1 MTKRVLIIGFLVCKL
16 NLLNAQIY
24 DITDFGAKGDS
35 ATINSDFINNAI
47 DEAARNGGGTIYFPA
62 GKYLSYT
69 IRLKSNI
76 SIHLDQGAVLIAA
89 VPALTRGYD
98 LPEPETAWDMYQDF
112 GHNHWRNS
120 LIWGEGLQNIAIYGH
135 GTIDG
140 IGLNGGADKND
151 PAGTGNK
158 AIGLKLCKN
167 VTIRDITFY
176 RGGHFCLL
184 ATGVDNLTLDNIK
197 VDSNRD
203 GFDIDC
209 CKNVRISNCTVNT
222 PADDAICLKSS
233 YALGYA
239 RVTENITI
247 TNCQVS
253 AYDLGTFLNGTYQK
267 TYRRRSVSGRI
278 KFGTESNGGFRNIT
292 ISNCVFDYSRG
303 LALETVDGGILEDIA
318 ITNITMRDVMDVPLF
333 IRLGLRMSAPE
344 GTPKSICRRIIV
356 NNLIAYNVDP
366 TRGIMIMGSN
376 GHDVEDVE
384 LSNLKIYYRKG
395 GGVPPDSTNKRGYV
409 FGYVGKKGDIDIDVP
424 ELDMAFPEKV
434 KSYPEPHQWGAL
446 PSYALYARHV
456 KNLRVHHAQ
465 FFYDDKNEMRPPFV
479 LDDVK
484 DVTFQSTD
492 AMKDL
497 QAPFF
502 FLKNVS
508 GFRVISCKGIS
519 DVPLQD
525 FSMKKIYK

>member
-1 MTKRVLIIGFLVCKL
+1 MIKRVLLLIFLVCEL
-16 NLLNAQIY
+16 NLVFAQFYNIK
-24 DITDFGAKGDS
+24 DFGAKGDS
-35 ATINSDFINNAI
+35 TTINSPFINKAI
-47 DEAARNGGGTIYFPA
+47 NEAAKNGGGTIYFPA

-76 SIHLDQGAVLIAA
+76 SILLDQGAVLIAA
-89 VPALTRGYD
+89 EPTHQEGYD
-98 LPEPETAWDMYQDF
+98 LPEPETAWEMYQDF
-112 GHNHWRNS
+112 GHNHWTNS
-120 LIWGEGLQNIAIYGH
+120 LIWGEGLHDIAIYGH

-140 IGLNGGADKND
+140 KGLNGGADKGD

-176 RGGHFCLL
+176 CCGHFCLL

-239 RVTENITI
+239 RVTENVTI

-253 AYDLGTFLNGTYQK
+253 AYDLGTLLDGTYQK

-278 KFGTESNGGFRNIT
+278 KFGTESNGGFKNIT

-303 LALETVDGGILEDIA
+303 LALETVDGGVLEDIT

-344 GTPKSICRRIIV
+344 GNPKSICRRIIV
-356 NNLIAYNVDP
+356 SNLVAFNVDP
-366 TRGIMIMGSN
+366 TRGIMIMGSK
-376 GHDVEDVE
+376 GYDVEDVE
-384 LSNLKIYYRKG
+384 LTNLKVYYKKG
-395 GGVPPDSTNKRGYV
+395 GGIPPDSTNKRGYI
-409 FGYVGKKGDIDIDVP
+409 FGYVGKKEDIDIEVP
-424 ELDMAFPEKV
+424 ELDMEFPEIV

-456 KNLRVHHAQ
+456 KNLRVNHVQ

-479 LDDVK
+479 LDDAKNVSFHC
-484 DVTFQSTD
+484 VE

-497 QAPFF
+497 QAPYF
-502 FLKNVS
+502 FLKNVT
-508 GFRVISCKGIS
+508 GFNVNSCKGIA
-519 DVPLQD
+519 DLNLRD
-525 FSMKKIYK
+525 FKLKKIFK

>member
-1 MTKRVLIIGFLVCKL
+1 MVRFLTIVFLVFKL
-16 NLLNAQIY
+16 NMLQAQIY
-24 DITDFGAKGDS
+24 NIKDFGAKGDS
-35 ATINSDFINNAI
+35 ATINSKFINKAI
-47 DEAARNGGGTIYFPA
+47 DEAAKNGGGTIYFPA

-69 IRLKSNI
+69 IRLKNNI
-76 SIHLDQGAVLIAA
+76 SIYLDQGAVLIAA
-89 VPALTRGYD
+89 ELSSKEGYD
-98 LPEPETAWDMYQDF
+98 LSEPETAYEMYQDF
-112 GHNHWRNS
+112 GHNHWTNS
-120 LIWGEGLQNIAIYGH
+120 LIWGEGLHDIAIYGQ

-140 IGLNGGADKND
+140 KGLRGGADKND
-151 PAGTGNK
+151 PTGTGNK

-167 VTIRDITFY
+167 VTIRDVTFY

-222 PADDAICLKSS
+222 PTDDAICLKSS
-233 YALGYA
+233 YALGYT
-239 RVTENITI
+239 RVTENVTI

-253 AYDLGTFLNGTYQK
+253 AYDLGTLLNGTYQK
-267 TYRRRSVSGRI
+267 TNKRRSVSGRI

-303 LALETVDGGILEDIA
+303 LALETVDGGVLEDIA

-333 IRLGLRMSAPE
+333 IRLGIRMSSPE
-344 GTPKSICRRIIV
+344 GLPKSICRRIIV
-356 NNLIAYNVDP
+356 NNLVAYNVDP
-366 TRGIMIMGSN
+366 TRGIMLMGSK
-376 GHDVEDVE
+376 GHDVEDIE
-384 LSNLKIYYRKG
+384 LTNMKIYYKKG
-395 GGVPPDSTNKRGYV
+395 GGIPDDPTNKRGYI
-409 FGYVGKKGDIDIDVP
+409 FGYVGKTEDIDIDVP

-456 KNLRVHHAQ
+456 KNLRVNNVQ

-479 LDDVK
+479 MDDVK
-484 DVTFQSTD
+484 NVSFHSVE

-497 QAPFF
+497 LAPFF
-502 FLKNVS
+502 FLKNVIE
-508 GFRVISCKGIS
+508 FNANNCKGIS
-519 DVPLQD
+519 DVSLQN
-525 FSMKKIYK
+525 FTLKKIYK